1 MPGFFFMIKLS
12 DSRVKKLIK
21 KQDFL
26 SNLFTLLVLLVYF
39 SFIIVIAFNPI
50 FFSQKYNGMVIT
62 YGIICGFSIIVFSII
77 LTFIYVIISNTIL
90 DGLRNQILNDEK

>member
-1 MPGFFFMIKLS
+1 MIKLN
-12 DSRVKKLIK
+12 DSRVKELIK

-26 SNLFTLLVLLVYF
+26 SNFFTFLVLLIYF

-50 FFSQKYNGMVIT
+50 FFSQTYNDMVIT
-62 YGIICGFSIIVFSII
+62 YGIICGFSIIIFSII
-77 LTFIYVIISNTIL
+77 LTFIYVLVSNKML